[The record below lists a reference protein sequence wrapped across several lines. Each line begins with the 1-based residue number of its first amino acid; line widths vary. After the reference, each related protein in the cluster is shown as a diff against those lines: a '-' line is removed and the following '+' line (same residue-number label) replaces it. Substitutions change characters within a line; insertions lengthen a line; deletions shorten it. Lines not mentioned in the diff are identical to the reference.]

1 MGKILMHLENQIDGT
16 ILNSLKIIDHPSGD
30 IFHAMKDDDLG
41 YSGFGEAYFSTIK
54 YNSIKAWKR
63 HRKMTLNLIV
73 PQGEVCFVIYDDR
86 LNSKSNGTF
95 QKVSLSTKNYLRL
108 TIPPML
114 WVGFQGVNKGSNIVL
129 NIADIKHQPDES
141 DRLDIN
147 KIKYD
152 WELKK

>member
-1 MGKILMHLENQIDGT
+1 
-16 ILNSLKIIDHPSGD
+16 
-30 IFHAMKDDDLG
+30 
-41 YSGFGEAYFSTIK
+41 
-54 YNSIKAWKR
+54 
-63 HRKMTLNLIV
+63 
-73 PQGEVCFVIYDDR
+73 
-86 LNSKSNGTF
+86 
-95 QKVSLSTKNYLRL
+95 
-108 TIPPML
+108 ML